1 MVRLTNQNTVCVTT
15 QNAWDFPEMRLDLSI
30 INKSSV
36 SIFYGDK
43 TFNAILV
50 LINALPSLKLRALS
64 WDFAVQEPGRAMYLK
79 VLGFILLELFCY

>member
-15 QNAWDFPEMRLDLSI
+15 RNAWDFPEMRLDPSI

-64 WDFAVQEPGRAMYLK
+64 WDFAVQEPGRAMNLK
-79 VLGFILLELFCY
+79 VLGLILLEVFCY